1 MAIHKVAVIG
11 AGVMGSGIAAQIANA
26 GVPVLLLDIP
36 ATNGGD
42 RSALAKDAI
51 QRMLKTEPAPFMHK
65 AAAKLVE
72 PGNTEDDLARLAE
85 ADWII
90 EVVVEDLE
98 IKRALYARIEEVRK
112 DGSIVSSNTSTLPL
126 SLLVEGQPER
136 FARDFLITHFFNPPR
151 YMRLLELVA
160 GEATRPEALS
170 EIQDFADRRL
180 GKSCVL
186 CNDTPGFVAN
196 RIGNFWLQ
204 CAVNEARDYAL
215 TVEEADAVMSRPVG
229 IPKTG
234 IFGLLDLVGLDLIP
248 KVDANLAAA
257 LPEGDAYH
265 GVRRDWDLL
274 DRLIAEGCTGRKGK
288 GGFYRL
294 DKSDGKRVKQALNL
308 ETGDYAPAAKPVLES
323 LSASKAGGLKALVAH
338 EDRGGRFAWAVL
350 SRTLAYAAIHVP
362 ETTGAIHDVD
372 RALKFGYAWKFG
384 PFELIDQLGAA
395 DFAAR
400 LTEEGRTVPPLLATA
415 AEAGGFYRSKGGR
428 LQYLSVAGIYE
439 DVPRPEG
446 VLLLEDVKRAGEPL
460 VRNGSASLWDLGD
473 GVACLEVHTKLNAID
488 PDVLTIVE
496 KSIKIVAAGHKAL
509 VIYNEGSNFS
519 AGASVGLAL
528 FAAITAL
535 WPMIESL
542 IEQGQK
548 AYRKLKHAP
557 FPVVSAPSG
566 MALGGGCEI
575 LLHSDAVQAH
585 AESYIGL
592 VEAGVGLVPGWGGC
606 TELLS
611 RLATDPKRPKGPMP
625 PVVEAFE
632 TIGMA
637 KVAKSAFEAR
647 ELGFLRPED
656 GITFNRERLLAE
668 AKAKA
673 LELAADYMPPEP
685 VELTLPGPAA
695 GAALRFSLKDLR
707 LKGAATAHDM
717 VVAGQLIEVLSGGAA
732 VDVTEPMAPEAVLA
746 LERKAFMTLIK
757 TEPTLARIEHTLESG
772 KPLRN

>member
-1 MAIHKVAVIG
+1 MAIHKAAVIG

-26 GVPVLLLDIP
+26 GVPVLLLDVP
-36 ATNGGD
+36 TTNGGD
-42 RSALAKDAI
+42 RSALARGAI

-65 AAAKLVE
+65 GAAKLVE

-90 EVVVEDLE
+90 EVVVEDLAV
-98 IKRALYARIEEVRK
+98 KRGLYARIEELRK

-126 SLLVEGQPER
+126 SMLVEGQPER

-160 GEATRPEALS
+160 GAATRPEALA

-204 CAVNEARDYAL
+204 CAVNEARDHGL
-215 TVEEADAVMSRPVG
+215 SVEEADAVMSRPVG

-234 IFGLLDLVGLDLIP
+234 VFGLLDLVGLDLIP

-265 GVRRDWDLL
+265 GVRRDWALL
-274 DRLIAEGCTGRKGK
+274 DRLIAEGYTGRKGK

-294 DKSDGKRVKQALNL
+294 DKSAGKRVKQALNL
-308 ETGDYAPAAKPVLES
+308 ETGDYAPAGKAVLES

-338 EDRGGRFAWAVL
+338 QDRGGRFAWAVL
-350 SRTLAYAAIHVP
+350 SQTLAYAATHVP

-384 PFELIDQLGAA
+384 PFELIDKLGAA

-400 LTEEGRTVPPLLATA
+400 LTEAGQAVPPLLATA
-415 AEAGGFYRSKGGR
+415 AEAGGFYRTEGGR
-428 LQYLSVAGIYE
+428 LQYLSVDGAYL

-446 VLLLEDVKRAGEPL
+446 VLLLEDIKRAGEPL
-460 VRNGSASLWDLGD
+460 IRNGSASLWDIGD
-473 GVACLEVHTKLNAID
+473 GVACLEIHTKLNAID

-496 KSIKIVAAGHKAL
+496 KAIAIVAADHKAL

-519 AGASVGLAL
+519 AGANVGLAL
-528 FAAITAL
+528 FAANTAL
-535 WPMIESL
+535 WPMIEGL

-557 FPVVSAPSG
+557 FPVVAAPSG
-566 MALGGGCEI
+566 LALGGGCEI

-585 AESYIGL
+585 TESYIGL

-606 TELLS
+606 TELLT
-611 RLATDPKRPKGPMP
+611 RLAADPKRPKGPMP
-625 PVVEAFE
+625 PVVEAFD
-632 TIGMA
+632 TIGTA

-647 ELGFLRPED
+647 ELGFLREGD
-656 GITFNRERLLAE
+656 GITFNRDRLLVE

-673 LELAADYMPPEP
+673 LELAEDYAPPEP

-695 GAALRFSLKDLR
+695 GAALRFALKDLR
-707 LKGAATAHDM
+707 LKGAATEHDM
-717 VVAGQLIEVLSGGAA
+717 VVAGHLAEVLSGGAA
-732 VDVTEPMAPEAVLA
+732 ADVTEPMAPEAVLA

-757 TEPTLARIEHTLESG
+757 TEPTLARIEHTLETG

>member
-1 MAIHKVAVIG
+1 MAIHKAAVIG

-26 GVPVLLLDIP
+26 GVPVLLLDVP
-36 ATNGGD
+36 TTNGGD
-42 RSALAKDAI
+42 RSALARGAI

-65 AAAKLVE
+65 GAAKLVE

-90 EVVVEDLE
+90 EVVVEDLAV
-98 IKRALYARIEEVRK
+98 KRGLYARIEELRK

-126 SLLVEGQPER
+126 SMLVEGQPER

-160 GEATRPEALS
+160 GAATRPEALA

-204 CAVNEARDYAL
+204 CAVNEARDHGL
-215 TVEEADAVMSRPVG
+215 SVEEADAVMSRPVG

-234 IFGLLDLVGLDLIP
+234 VFGLLDLVGLDLIP

-265 GVRRDWDLL
+265 GVRRDWALL
-274 DRLIAEGCTGRKGK
+274 DRLIAEGYTGRKGK

-294 DKSDGKRVKQALNL
+294 DKSAGKRVKQALNL
-308 ETGDYAPAAKPVLES
+308 ETGDYAPAGKAVLES
-323 LSASKAGGLKALVAH
+323 LSASKTGGLKALVAH
-338 EDRGGRFAWAVL
+338 QDRGGRFAWAVL
-350 SRTLAYAAIHVP
+350 SQTLAYAATHVP

-384 PFELIDQLGAA
+384 PFELIDKLGAA

-400 LTEEGRTVPPLLATA
+400 LTEAGQAVPPLLATA
-415 AEAGGFYRSKGGR
+415 AEAGGFYRTEGGR
-428 LQYLSVAGIYE
+428 LQYLSVDGAYL

-446 VLLLEDVKRAGEPL
+446 VLLLEDIKRAGEPL
-460 VRNGSASLWDLGD
+460 IRNGSASLWDIAD
-473 GVACLEVHTKLNAID
+473 GVACLEIHTKLNAID

-496 KSIKIVAAGHKAL
+496 KAIAIVAADHKAL

-519 AGASVGLAL
+519 AGANVGLAL
-528 FAAITAL
+528 FAANTAL
-535 WPMIESL
+535 WPMIEGL

-557 FPVVSAPSG
+557 FPVVAAPSG
-566 MALGGGCEI
+566 LALGGGCEI

-585 AESYIGL
+585 TESYIGL

-606 TELLS
+606 TELLT
-611 RLATDPKRPKGPMP
+611 RLAADPKRPKGPMP
-625 PVVEAFE
+625 PVVEAFD
-632 TIGMA
+632 TIGTA

-647 ELGFLRPED
+647 ELGFLREGD
-656 GITFNRERLLAE
+656 GITFNRDRLLVE

-673 LELAADYMPPEP
+673 LELAEDYAPPEP

-695 GAALRFSLKDLR
+695 GAALRFALKDLR
-707 LKGAATAHDM
+707 LKGAATEHDM
-717 VVAGQLIEVLSGGAA
+717 VVAGHLAEVLSGGAA
-732 VDVTEPMAPEAVLA
+732 ADVTEPMAPEAVLA

-757 TEPTLARIEHTLESG
+757 TEPTLARIEHTLETG

>member
-1 MAIHKVAVIG
+1 MGIHKAAVIG

-26 GVPVLLLDIP
+26 GVPVLLLDVP
-36 ATNGGD
+36 AGNGGD
-42 RSALAKDAI
+42 RSALAKGAI
-51 QRMLKTEPAPFMHK
+51 QRMLKTDPAPFMHK
-65 AAAKLVE
+65 TAAKLVE
-72 PGNTEDDLARLAE
+72 PGNTEDDLDRLAE
-85 ADWII
+85 VDWII

-98 IKRALYARIEEVRK
+98 IKRALYARIEAVRK

-126 SLLVEGQPER
+126 SMLVESQSER

-160 GEATRPEALS
+160 GENTRPEALR
-170 EIQDFADRRL
+170 EIEDFADRRL

-196 RIGNFWLQ
+196 RIGNFWIQ
-204 CAVNEARDYAL
+204 CAVNETRDHGL
-215 TVEEADAVMSRPVG
+215 TVEEADAVMSRPLG

-234 IFGLLDLVGLDLIP
+234 VFGLLDLVGIDLIP
-248 KVDANLAAA
+248 KVDASLAAA
-257 LPEGDAYH
+257 LPKGDAYH
-265 GVRRDWDLL
+265 GIRRGWDLL
-274 DRLIAEGCTGRKGK
+274 DRLIAEGYTGRKGK

-294 DKSDGKRVKQALNL
+294 DKSGGKRVKQALNL
-308 ETGDYAPAAKPVLES
+308 ETGDYATAAKPVLES

-350 SRTLAYAAIHVP
+350 SRTLAYAATHVP

-384 PFELIDQLGAA
+384 PFELIDKLGAA

-400 LTEEGRTVPPLLATA
+400 LTEEGQAVPPLLATA
-415 AEAGGFYRSKGGR
+415 AKAGGFYRTEGGC
-428 LQYLSVAGIYE
+428 LQYLRVDGKYE
-439 DVPRPEG
+439 TVPRPEG
-446 VLLLEDVKRAGEPL
+446 VLLLEDVKRASKPL
-460 VRNGSASLWDLGD
+460 LKNGSASLWDIGD
-473 GVACLEVHTKLNAID
+473 GVTCLEVHTKLNAID
-488 PDVLTIVE
+488 PEVLTIIE
-496 KSIKIVAAGHKAL
+496 KSIKIVASDYKAL
-509 VIYNEGSNFS
+509 VVYNEGANFS
-519 AGASVGLAL
+519 AGANIGLAL
-528 FAAITAL
+528 FAANIAL
-535 WPMIESL
+535 WPMIEGL
-542 IEQGQK
+542 VEQGQK

-566 MALGGGCEI
+566 MALGGGCEF

-611 RLATDPKRPKGPMP
+611 RLAADPKRPKGPMP
-625 PVVEAFE
+625 PVIEAFE

-647 ELGFLRPED
+647 ELGFLREAD

-673 LELAADYMPPEP
+673 LELAADYTPPEP

-695 GAALRFSLKDLR
+695 GAALRFALKDLR
-707 LKGAATAHDM
+707 MKGAATAHDM
-717 VVAGQLIEVLSGGAA
+717 VVAGALAEVLSGGQNA
-732 VDVTEPMAPEAVLA
+732 DVTEPMAPEAVLA
-746 LERKAFMTLIK
+746 LERKAFMTLIR
-757 TEPTLARIEHTLESG
+757 TEPTLARMEHTLETG